1 MYSVKVE
8 NINTGKIY
16 YSRPMKW
23 RRICWEVRKVI
34 ISLTSN
40 GLEEGIDFDA
50 EIIDAEEIPAD
61 YNPNEDWN

>member
-23 RRICWEVRKVI
+23 RKICWEVRKVI

-40 GLEEGIDFDA
+40 GWEEGIDFDV

>member
-40 GLEEGIDFDA
+40 GWEEGIDFDV

>member
-23 RRICWEVRKVI
+23 REICWEVREVI

-40 GLEEGIDFDA
+40 GWEEGIDFDV

>member
-23 RRICWEVRKVI
+23 HRICWEVRKVI
-34 ISLTSN
+34 VSLTSN
-40 GLEEGIDFDA
+40 GWEEGIDFDV

>member
-34 ISLTSN
+34 VSLTSN
-40 GLEEGIDFDA
+40 GWEEGIDFDV